1 MHIKKIYLRLVLCAS
16 ALALIVCGACGC
28 SSGKT
33 SSSFDYK
40 TDISEVKDVLNT
52 TDKKYLLLV
61 NKQNPVG
68 SDHLPDGLTSVN
80 TEYTNGGKAVQM
92 EASAAKAAEAMIAE
106 MRVLGMKNACITSG
120 YRSYAYQ
127 EWLFSEYRKNEMS
140 KDPSLTAAEAEK
152 KVLTYSAQ
160 PGTSEHHTGLCMDL
174 FVSDKMLELENYGY
188 EGKYPNDVGFAET
201 DEFKWLQENAHKFG
215 FILRYPSDKVDI
227 TEYSYE
233 SWHYRFVGIAA
244 ASEIY
249 EKGLTLE
256 EYLAK

>member
-1 MHIKKIYLRLVLCAS
+1 MYFKRRYLRTALCVS
-16 ALALIVCGACGC
+16 AIALLICGASGC
-28 SSGKT
+28 SSSKT
-33 SSSFDYK
+33 SNSFDYK

-61 NKQNPVG
+61 NKQHPTG
-68 SDHLPDGLTSVN
+68 SDYLPDDLTSID
-80 TEYTNGGKAVQM
+80 TEYTNGGKTVQM
-92 EASAAKAAEAMIAE
+92 EANAAKAAEAMLAE
-106 MRVLGMKNACITSG
+106 MRALGMKSICITSG

-127 EWLFSEYRKNEMS
+127 EWLFSDYCKNEMNN
-140 KDPSLTAAEAEK
+140 DPSLTTAAAEE
-152 KVLTYSAQ
+152 KVLTYSAR

-201 DEFKWLQENAHKFG
+201 DEFKWLKENAHKFG
-215 FILRYPSDKVDI
+215 FILRYPSDKESI
-227 TEYSYE
+227 TQYSYE
-233 SWHYRFVGIAA
+233 SWHYRFVGIAV

-256 EYLAK
+256 EYLTK